1 MKRRRLFSLIFL
13 IAGLAIAGAQGKIVL
28 KVKVQ
33 KADVLSEMS
42 LSAPVI
48 KELAQGTEVE
58 ASRKVGEWYE
68 IETTNDLGVSLTC
81 YIHMSAV
88 VVVSAEPAAS
98 NAPAALDYGP
108 EPEQDLLES
117 YFKAVASNDTTT
129 MSEMA
134 FDPIKIEAASWKI
147 VSAGEEKIVPAALPD
162 LRAKEL
168 DLKEQVEQHVGLT
181 LDSKDALDAAK
192 DEYSAARSGAAKAA
206 AKAKLDAAQ
215 AKYDEEYKFHMD
227 LQRQYDE
234 AKADAAKEEK
244 IKSLSVGTE
253 PLPNKVSNNLELK
266 GHVHSKVVE
275 VDVTLRDGTTKK
287 LNVTIEMYSLTDEAA
302 GISFGGRWVITK
314 FETL

>member
-1 MKRRRLFSLIFL
+1 MKRMRLFSLLFL
-13 IAGLAIAGAQGKIVL
+13 IAGLVIAGAQSKIVL

-58 ASRKVGEWYE
+58 ASRKAGEWYE

-81 YIHMSAV
+81 YIHISAV
-88 VVVSAEPAAS
+88 DVVSAEPAAS
-98 NAPAALDYGP
+98 NAPAALDYEP

-134 FDPIKIEAASWKI
+134 LDPIKIEAASWKI
-147 VSAGEEKIVPAALPD
+147 VSVGEEKIVPAALPE
-162 LRAKEL
+162 LKAKEL
-168 DLKEQVEQHVGLT
+168 DLKEKVEQHVGPT
-181 LDSKDALDAAK
+181 LDIKDALDAAK
-192 DEYSAARSGAAKAA
+192 DESSASRSGAAKAA

-215 AKYDEEYKFHMD
+215 AKYDEELEFHMD
-227 LQRQYDE
+227 LKRQYDE
-234 AKADAAKEEK
+234 AKAAAAKEEK
-244 IKSLSVGTE
+244 IKSLSVGAE
-253 PLPNKVSNNLELK
+253 HLPSKVSNNLELK
-266 GHVHSKVVE
+266 DHVYSKVVE

-287 LNVTIEMYSLTDEAA
+287 LNVTMEMYSLRDETA